1 LLFPIFP
8 IAFSKAESEISTTI
22 TKAPTSMDKT
32 IDRLLAD
39 GETKQA
45 LDKLGSLL
53 NDISVKYQEDWFSIS
68 ARFHQLE
75 NEKLRGLLPEG
86 ERHVENKINFD
97 LLTLFKDCREI
108 ARNYVSPTYLSG
120 GIEQNM
126 EQLLETKLLGKYKV
140 LEKVGEGATGMI
152 FKGKDEFSGRIVAI
166 KVLKV
171 QTSELK
177 RAEAEVEKVTRF
189 KHRGIIKIFDVYFD
203 TYPLCIITEFI
214 DGISLDKLIQGSG
227 AIPLG
232 RTRELICQLGD
243 TLDYIRH
250 RKVRHTTIR
259 PSKIQIDE
267 EGYPVLS
274 PFEVIKSGKA
284 DRNFEKVLQDCAYL
298 SPEKLAAS
306 DGGDHFDARSEEYS
320 DQFSM
325 AILTY
330 EMLTGKR
337 LFAGENIPKIINAR
351 NAFFGN
357 ARHRQVQLSLLN
369 DYPVVK
375 RILSKMLQ
383 ELPERRYED
392 LKSALRAIDAIQV
405 NEKLWLL
412 KVKDS
417 YQRCLLSNGDFIAH
431 FYKNLFNILP
441 EVQSLFSGHKDQHR
455 MLQNAVLLLLE
466 SDGNRNFMERILQ
479 SPKHSGLQ
487 AQHYEV
493 FIAQLIKTAAEH
505 DEKWNEDLRKAWE
518 KTIEPVLR
526 IINMKAAE

>member
-1 LLFPIFP
+1 
-8 IAFSKAESEISTTI
+8 
-22 TKAPTSMDKT
+22 MHKT
-32 IDRLLAD
+32 IDQFIASGD
-39 GETKQA
+39 TKQA
-45 LDKLGSLL
+45 LEQLGSFLGDL
-53 NDISVKYQEDWFSIS
+53 SGKYLTDWFQLS
-68 ARFHQLE
+68 ARFHELE
-75 NEKLRGLLPEG
+75 NEKNRGVLSQSELD
-86 ERHVENKINFD
+86 VELNKIQFAA
-97 LLTLFKDCREI
+97 LSLFNTCREVV
-108 ARNYVSPTYLSG
+108 RNHVPAIRLSG
-120 GIEQNM
+120 NVEMNI
-126 EQLLETKLLGKYKV
+126 EQLLKNKLLGKYKV
-140 LEKVGEGATGMI
+140 LEKVGEGATGLI
-152 FKGKDEFSGRIVAI
+152 FKGEDEFSGRVVAI

-203 TYPLCIITEFI
+203 SFPLCIITEFI
-214 DGISLDKLIQGSG
+214 DGINLDKLIRGSG
-227 AIPLG
+227 AIPLA
-232 RTRELICQLGD
+232 RTRDLLCQLGD

-284 DRNFEKVLQDCAYL
+284 DRNLEKVLQDCAYL

-306 DGGDHFDARSEEYS
+306 DGSEHYDAQAEERS

-325 AILTY
+325 AVLAY

-337 LFAGENIPKIINAR
+337 LFEGDNIPSIINAR

-357 ARHRQVQLSLLN
+357 ARHRQAQLSLLDN
-369 DYPVVK
+369 YPVMK
-375 RILSKMLQ
+375 KILSKMLQ

-405 NEKLWLL
+405 NEKPWLL

-417 YQRCLLSNGDFIAH
+417 YQRCLLGSVDFIPH
-431 FYKNLFNILP
+431 FYQNLFNVLP
-441 EVQSLFSGHKDQHR
+441 EVQAKFSGHKDQYR

-466 SDGNRNFMERILQ
+466 SDGNRNFLERILQ

-487 AQHYEV
+487 VQHYEV
-493 FIAQLIKTAAEH
+493 FIAQLIQTAAEH
-505 DEKWNEDLRKAWE
+505 DEKWNEDLHKAWQ
-518 KTIEPVLR
+518 KTIEPALK
-526 IINMKAAE
+526 IIREHRHDQFPV

>member
-1 LLFPIFP
+1 
-8 IAFSKAESEISTTI
+8 
-22 TKAPTSMDKT
+22 MDKT

-53 NDISVKYQEDWFSIS
+53 NDLSVKYQEDWFSIS
-68 ARFHQLE
+68 ARYHQLE
-75 NEKLRGLLPEG
+75 SEKLRGLLPEG
-86 ERHVENKINFD
+86 ERHVENKLNFD

-120 GIEQNM
+120 SLEQNM

-171 QTSELK
+171 QTSELQ

-214 DGISLDKLIQGSG
+214 DGINLDKLIQGSG

-284 DRNFEKVLQDCAYL
+284 DRNLEKVLQDCAYL
-298 SPEKLAAS
+298 SPEKLASS
-306 DGGDHFDARSEEYS
+306 DGGDHFDARSEERS

-325 AILTY
+325 AILAY

-337 LFAGENIPKIINAR
+337 LFDGENIPKIINAR

-357 ARHRQVQLSLLN
+357 ARHRQAQLSLLN
-369 DYPVVK
+369 EYPVMK
-375 RILSKMLQ
+375 KILSKMLQ
-383 ELPERRYED
+383 ESPERRYED
-392 LKSALRAIDAIQV
+392 LKSALRAIDAIQIS
-405 NEKLWLL
+405 EKSWLL

-431 FYKNLFNILP
+431 FYENLFNVLP
-441 EVQSLFSGHKDQHR
+441 EVQSMFSGHKDQHR
-455 MLQNAVLLLLE
+455 MLQNAVLLLIE
-466 SDGNRNFMERILQ
+466 SDGNRNFLERILL

-487 AQHYEV
+487 LHHYEI

-518 KTIEPVLR
+518 KTIEPALK

>member
-1 LLFPIFP
+1 
-8 IAFSKAESEISTTI
+8 
-22 TKAPTSMDKT
+22 MDKT
-32 IDRLLAD
+32 IDQLLAD

-45 LDKLGSLL
+45 LDKLGGLL
-53 NDISVKYQEDWFSIS
+53 QDLSGKYQEDWFALS
-68 ARFHQLE
+68 ARFHKLE
-75 NEKLRGLLPEG
+75 SERRLGHLPES
-86 ERHVENKINFD
+86 ERYLENKINFD

-108 ARNYVSPTYLSG
+108 ARNYVSPAYLSVG
-120 GIEQNM
+120 LDQNF
-126 EQLLETKLLGKYKV
+126 EQLLKIKLLGKYSV
-140 LEKVGEGATGMI
+140 LEKVGEGATGLI

-177 RAEAEVEKVTRF
+177 RAADEIEKVTRF

-203 TYPLCIITEFI
+203 NYPFCIITEFI
-214 DGISLDKLIQGSG
+214 DGISLDQFIRSSG
-227 AIPLG
+227 AIPLA
-232 RTRELICQLGD
+232 RTRELLTQLGD
-243 TLDYIRH
+243 TLDYIRY

-284 DRNFEKVLQDCAYL
+284 DRNLEKVLQDCAYL
-298 SPEKLAAS
+298 SPEKLSQS
-306 DGGDHFDARSEEYS
+306 DGIESYEIQAEERS

-325 AILTY
+325 AVLAY

-337 LFAGENIPKIINAR
+337 LFGGDNIPKIIQAR
-351 NAFFGN
+351 NLFFGN

-383 ELPERRYED
+383 ELPEQRYED
-392 LKSALRAIDAIQV
+392 FKSALRAIEAIRV
-405 NEKLWLL
+405 NEKPWLL

-417 YQRCLLSNGDFIAH
+417 YQRCLLSNGNFIAH
-431 FYKNLFNILP
+431 FYENLFNVLP
-441 EVQSLFSGHKDQHR
+441 EVQSMFSGHKDQHR

-466 SDGNRNFMERILQ
+466 SDGNRNFLEHILR

-487 AQHYEV
+487 PQHYEV
-493 FIAQLIKTAAEH
+493 FIAQLIQTAADH
-505 DEKWNEDLRKAWE
+505 DEKWNEDLRKAWG
-518 KTIEPVLR
+518 KTIEPALN
-526 IINMKAAE
+526 IIRQQNKGVSSS